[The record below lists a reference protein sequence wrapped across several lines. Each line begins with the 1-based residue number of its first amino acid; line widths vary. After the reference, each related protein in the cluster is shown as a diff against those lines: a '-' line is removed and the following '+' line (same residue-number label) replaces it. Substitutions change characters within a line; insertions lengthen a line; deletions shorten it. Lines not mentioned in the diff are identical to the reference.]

1 MELKTDG
8 TFLRAKKTMELFH
21 RFLMDKK
28 HPAPGTG
35 FTDKIT
41 MNVTVIAKTLLSC
54 ISHIE
59 LRIYLLSKKFLRKK
73 FLNSIGFKNS
83 LSLKKIL
90 GFQKVPSVL
99 NSIGFKIPWV

>member
-8 TFLRAKKTMELFH
+8 TFLRAKKTMELFQRFQ
-21 RFLMDKK
+21 RFLMDKNILLPV
-28 HPAPGTG
+28 PA

-59 LRIYLLSKKFLRKK
+59 LRIF
-73 FLNSIGFKNS
+73 FA
-83 LSLKKIL
+83 LK
-90 GFQKVPSVL
+90 KVPSQKVL
-99 NSIGFKIPWV
+99 